1 MAGASA
7 SSIAQRAVSAGAGA
21 AAVAA
26 AASSMSAS
34 SGSSSGVVRDL
45 SKVPTRVSGR
55 PARVQFSQLNLSK
68 PLLRAVADLGF
79 STATPV
85 QAATIPV
92 ALTGSDVLA
101 NAVTGSGKTA
111 AFMLPILE
119 RLLYRPRRVP
129 TTRVVVLTPT
139 RELAAQCHSMTEN
152 LARYT
157 DIRVC
162 LIVGGLSPQ
171 VWLLAAVCYTLC
183 ALAPML
189 RFGCVFVPLT
199 VQHHCC
205 ASLLFPLLLQVQ
217 EAALRQSPDII
228 VATPG
233 RLIDHLRNSQSVHLE
248 VCGSLPW
255 SSLMLRCTVV

>member
-1 MAGASA
+1 LKSKPSVDSDEQDSDVEADDSEEDEEANESDNDDDEEDEEDDEDEDDADDVEDMADASA
-7 SSIAQRAVSAGAGA
+7 SSVAQRAVSAGAGA

-26 AASSMSAS
+26 AASSMSVS

-129 TTRVVVLTPT
+129 TSRVVVLTPT

-162 LIVGGLSPQ
+162 LIVGGLSAQ
-171 VWLLAAVCYTLC
+171 VRGRRPMVVCLC
-183 ALAPML
+183 HHL
-189 RFGCVFVPLT
+189 CVCTHSPPACF
-199 VQHHCC
+199 
-205 ASLLFPLLLQVQ
+205 AS
-217 EAALRQSPDII
+217 S
-228 VATPG
+228 
-233 RLIDHLRNSQSVHLE
+233 
-248 VCGSLPW
+248 C
-255 SSLMLRCTVV
+255 